1 MPRPSKGARLWLRP
15 ARRRG
20 GRIIARAIWIIID
33 GDRHVATSC
42 FKNQTHKAEKQ
53 LAAYIAEKYS
63 PSRHARDI
71 DRIDISDVLAI
82 T

>member
-33 GDRHVATSC
+33 GDRHIATSC
-42 FKNQTHKAEKQ
+42 FKNQTREAEK
-53 LAAYIAEKYS
+53 
-63 PSRHARDI
+63 R
-71 DRIDISDVLAI
+71 
-82 T
+82 